1 MVMIKW
7 LLLKEFHCYNSRGRK
22 YQFFLSKEIWA
33 DSMLEYTFSTLKGL
47 TFLHMNLA
55 DLD

>member
-33 DSMLEYTFSTLKGL
+33 DSILEYTFSILKGL